1 VSGFKTH
8 KLNPPVNRINV
19 KSGWSDAK
27 ELSLLYGI
35 GLDKAVAAVGA
46 IRAL

>member
-1 VSGFKTH
+1 MDKNW
-8 KLNPPVNRINV
+8 LNLKFR
-19 KSGWSDAK
+19 WSDSK

-35 GLDKAVAAVGA
+35 GIDKAVAAIGA